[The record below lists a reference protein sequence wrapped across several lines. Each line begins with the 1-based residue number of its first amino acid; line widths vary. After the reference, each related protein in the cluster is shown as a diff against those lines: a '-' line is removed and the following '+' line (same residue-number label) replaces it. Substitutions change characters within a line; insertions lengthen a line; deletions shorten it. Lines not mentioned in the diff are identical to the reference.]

1 MPPQAQLRPSGS
13 RLPRL
18 GRLADAAVVSL
29 AAAAAGI
36 ALSGGFVTRV
46 WGLRVSFTPG
56 WRLLGWALLVFIL
69 RHAWI
74 RRPTLWQRL
83 GSGGFF
89 AGSGPLPA
97 APAPPATI
105 RGRIAAHAV
114 VIAGF
119 SALTCAVMFQ
129 QVAHLRSVSDLGDPL
144 FSMWR
149 LDWVAYQLRHDP
161 VHLFDANIFHP
172 EPRTLAYS
180 DAMLLPALVAAPW
193 LWLGADVVVVHNLL
207 LLAASAFS
215 GVTMFW
221 LVRSLTRTTEAAVV
235 AGAVFALYPLRWAF
249 HPNLE
254 LEITVFMPLALLGLH
269 RTMADGRLRDGLVT
283 GVAVALQTLSSLYY
297 GLFLSVHLLIVGLST
312 AVAARARIRGAI
324 RPLGAGALLAAAVVA
339 PLTVPYFQNRAT
351 VGERRLAD
359 AARFS
364 ARPRDYL
371 AAHPTSRAY
380 GTVLRGQDGKL
391 PLFPGIAPIALSIAG
406 IWLPM
411 NTGAIAYG
419 AALGVSADASLG
431 VNGTTYPVLYRLIFP
446 FRGLRA
452 PDRFAVLVG
461 LSLAVLAGYGVAR
474 LVRNVQRR
482 RMRML
487 ITAGLVVVVALE
499 SAPNLRLTPVW
510 QDVPSIYDSAGVG
523 DDAVLVDLPFPQR
536 DGSTEGEY
544 SFLYFA
550 TVHHKRLVNGGSGF
564 YPPWYDP
571 LADLMRDFPNDR
583 AIAELKRHGTGY
595 LVLHGYFYRP
605 GEYLKVATALD
616 ARPDVALRARGTW
629 NGAECRL
636 YEMLK

>member
-1 MPPQAQLRPSGS
+1 MHPQAPPRRSGP
-13 RLPRL
+13 RLPTL
-18 GRLADAAVVSL
+18 AWLADAVVVCL
-29 AAAAAGI
+29 IAAAVAV
-36 ALSGGFVTRV
+36 ALSGGFVARG
-46 WGLRVSFTPG
+46 WGLRVAVTSG
-56 WRLLGWALLVFIL
+56 WRLFGWALLVFVI

-83 GSGGFF
+83 GSRGIL
-89 AGSGPLPA
+89 AGADPLLTT
-97 APAPPATI
+97 PATG
-105 RGRIAAHAV
+105 RARIAMHAV

-119 SALTCAVMFQ
+119 SALTCAVLFQ

-180 DAMLLPALVAAPW
+180 DAMLVPALVAAPW

-207 LLAASAFS
+207 MLAASAFS

-221 LVRSLTRTTEAAVV
+221 LVRSLTRSTEAAVV
-235 AGAVFALYPLRWAF
+235 SGAVFALYPLRWAF
-249 HPNLE
+249 HANLE
-254 LEITVFMPLALLGLH
+254 LEVTLWMPLALLGFH
-269 RTMADGRLRDGLVT
+269 RTMAGGRLKDGLGT
-283 GVAVALQTLSSLYY
+283 GIAVALQALSSLYY
-297 GLFLSVHLLIVGLST
+297 GLFLSLHLLIVGLST
-312 AVAARARIRGAI
+312 AVAARGGIRSAI
-324 RPLGAGALLAAAVVA
+324 RPLAAGALLAAVVVA
-339 PLTVPYFQNRAT
+339 PITVPYFQNRAT

-380 GTVLRGQDGKL
+380 GQVLRGQEGKL
-391 PLFPGIAPIALSIAG
+391 PLFPGIAPSALAVAG
-406 IWLPM
+406 LWLPV
-411 NTGAIAYG
+411 NTGAVAYA
-419 AALGVSADASLG
+419 AALGVSADASFG
-431 VNGTTYPVLYRLIFP
+431 VNGSTYPVLYKLIFP

-461 LSLAVLAGYGVAR
+461 FSLAVLAGYGVAR
-474 LVRNVQRR
+474 LLRDVQRR
-482 RMRML
+482 RTGML
-487 ITAGLVVVVALE
+487 VAAGLVAVVAVE
-499 SAPNLRLTPVW
+499 SAPDLHLTPVW
-510 QDVPSIYDSAGVG
+510 RDVPSIYDNVRTGS
-523 DDAVLVDLPFPQR
+523 DAVLVDLPFPQR

-583 AIAELKRHGTGY
+583 AIAELKRHGAEY
-595 LVLHGYFYRP
+595 LVLHGYFYEP
-605 GEYLKVATALD
+605 GQYVKVTTALD
-616 ARPDVALRARGTW
+616 ARPDVALKARGTW